1 MSRKRIFSQV
11 NDSDS
16 IEHEQIIKKKRKY
29 ENVGLKMND
38 FDKYIDFSPNQ
49 FIILMQN
56 LHSLIKKRINL
67 YEIKKWLYDEINKTK
82 QLSKNDL
89 RSFYDIINAYLLN
102 YYDKNNNCNDAA
114 RALLLFDLD
123 AVVNSSNAMDKIN
136 EIINFLLITRKILIK
151 NAKNLHLLKEN
162 ESELV

>member
-1 MSRKRIFSQV
+1 MSRKRTSSQV
-11 NDSDS
+11 N
-16 IEHEQIIKKKRKY
+16 EQVINKKRKY
-29 ENVGLKMND
+29 ENVGLEMND
-38 FDKYIDFSPNQ
+38 FDNYIDFSQNQ

-56 LHSLIKKRINL
+56 LYYLIKKRINL

-89 RSFYDIINAYLLN
+89 RSFYDIINTYLLN
-102 YYDKNNNCNDAA
+102 YYDKNNKCNDVA
-114 RALLLFDLD
+114 RALLLFDLN
-123 AVVNSSNAMDKIN
+123 AVVYSSNAIDQIN
-136 EIINFLLITRKILIK
+136 EIINFLLITRKVLIK